1 MNTRELD
8 RAKFSLLRELDT
20 RMQHRYHVRLS
31 EFINELRLRHTGFR
45 PDPNADD
52 LISFIDRN
60 RILYYVS
67 IPQIKELRETFDRLR
82 RGTYG
87 FCEECG
93 VELPPELLEQNPTMR
108 LCVSCVGQK
117 HRGFA

>member
-1 MNTRELD
+1 MNTHALD
-8 RAKFSLLRELDT
+8 RAKFSLLREVDS
-20 RMQHRYHVRLS
+20 RIRHCYHVRLS
-31 EFINELRLRHTGFR
+31 EFLNDLRLHHADVR
-45 PDPNADD
+45 PDPDADD

-87 FCEECG
+87 LCAECG
-93 VELPPELLEQNPTMR
+93 EQIPPELLEQNPTMK
-108 LCVSCVGQK
+108 LCVSCVGQY
-117 HRGFA
+117 HSGIA